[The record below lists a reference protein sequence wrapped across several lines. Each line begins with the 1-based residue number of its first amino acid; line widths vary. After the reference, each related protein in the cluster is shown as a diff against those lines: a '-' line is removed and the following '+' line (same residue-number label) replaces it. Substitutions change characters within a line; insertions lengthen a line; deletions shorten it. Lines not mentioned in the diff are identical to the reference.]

1 MASEKEKLVKVKL
14 LRATWEGEK
23 RQEPGTVI
31 EMPAVAAVWAVYDG
45 MVAPDGESPFKKG

>member
-1 MASEKEKLVKVKL
+1 MASEKEQLVKVKL

-45 MVAPDGESPFKKG
+45 MVAPDGESPFRKG